1 MKQKYKTALIVI
13 DLQKEFI
20 NGKLSIPYSE
30 NLINKINK
38 INKDFDLVCFS
49 KNVFDDI
56 KNDEK
61 ENITISDLGYY
72 CKKDSEYVEFPD
84 NLNINNNV
92 FIRNYGNEISAMN
105 SVNKDN
111 VTLIDFL
118 KENGI
123 THVFLAGLPA
133 DYSIKYTSLDFMKYF
148 ETYIIVD
155 AIKTIN
161 DLNYFIKYCLNK
173 KIFLTNIEDIN
184 IIISSFKSDVL
195 KKYGTFVI

>member
-1 MKQKYKTALIVI
+1 MKQKYKTALIVV

-38 INKDFDLVCFS
+38 INKNFDLVCFS
-49 KNVFDDI
+49 KNVFYDI
-56 KNDEK
+56 KNDKK

-72 CKKDSEYVEFPD
+72 CKKDTEYVEFPD
-84 NLNINNNV
+84 NLNVNDNI
-92 FIRNYGNEISAMN
+92 FIRNYGNEISAIN
-105 SVNKDN
+105 SINKDN

-133 DYSIKYTSLDFMKYF
+133 DYSIKYTSLDFMKHF

-184 IIISSFKSDVL
+184 IIKNNVKFDNM
-195 KKYGTFVI
+195 KKHSLYST